1 MKRIGLMICA
11 IVMMACISCGPS
23 AEEREK
29 QRIEDSLKLEK
40 ERIELLEKANLL
52 LDSAQQIEEKTDSI

>member
-1 MKRIGLMICA
+1 MKRIGLLICA
-11 IVMMACISCGPS
+11 IVMMAGISCGPS

-29 QRIEDSLKLEK
+29 QRIDDSLKLEK

-52 LDSAQQIEEKTDSI
+52 LDSAQQIEEQADSI